1 MVMVAAGLFGN
12 NWCIIRNSRP
22 FRTILHHL
30 ITGWSRTHRAWVLK
44 LHTFSHGK
52 ARHTV
57 VGNKP
62 CRHATRVSKLIWI
75 AGVSQVLLFIV
86 LVDYLWLNF
95 TGLLLF
101 PLPLFCSLFVDTSNS
116 AAILAIQTTLVP
128 SILARVV
135 EWLRIAVGGCVIL
148 IRGLAIG
155 SPHCTFYGR
164 SLLLIKTQHH
174 DLSTLL

>member
-1 MVMVAAGLFGN
+1 MMVMLAAGLISN
-12 NWCIIRNSRP
+12 YWSIIRNSRP

-30 ITGWSRTHRAWVLK
+30 ITGWSHWAWVLK

-57 VGNKP
+57 IGYKS
-62 CRHATRVSKLIWI
+62 CLHAAWVSKLIWI
-75 AGVSQVLLFIV
+75 AGVSQVLLLIM
-86 LVDYLWLNF
+86 LVNYLWLDF
-95 TGLLLF
+95 TSLLLF
-101 PLPLFCSLFVDTSNS
+101 PLALFCTLFVDTSNS
-116 AAILAIQTTLVP
+116 AAILSIQTIMVP

-155 SPHCTFYGR
+155 NPHCTFL
-164 SLLLIKTQHH
+164 LLLIKTQHH

>member
-1 MVMVAAGLFGN
+1 MMVMLAAGLISN
-12 NWCIIRNSRP
+12 YWSIIRNSRP

-30 ITGWSRTHRAWVLK
+30 ITGWSHRAWVLK
-44 LHTFSHGK
+44 LHTFIHGK

-57 VGNKP
+57 VGHKS
-62 CRHATRVSKLIWI
+62 CLHATWVSKLIWI
-75 AGVSQVLLFIV
+75 AGISQVLLLFV
-86 LVDYLWLNF
+86 LVDYLWLYF

-101 PLPLFCSLFVDTSNS
+101 PLALFCALFVNSSNS
-116 AAILAIQTTLVP
+116 AAILSIQTIMVP

-155 SPHCTFYGR
+155 NPHCTF
-164 SLLLIKTQHH
+164 SLFLIKTQHH

>member
-1 MVMVAAGLFGN
+1 MVMLAAGLISN
-12 NWCIIRNSRP
+12 YWSIIRNSRP
-22 FRTILHHL
+22 FRTILHRL
-30 ITGWSRTHRAWVLK
+30 ITGWTNRAWVLK

-52 ARHTV
+52 ARYTV
-57 VGNKP
+57 IGYKP
-62 CRHATRVSKLIWI
+62 CWHATWMSKLIWI
-75 AGVSQVLLFIV
+75 AGISQVLLLIV
-86 LVDYLWLNF
+86 LVDYLWLDF
-95 TGLLLF
+95 TRLLLF
-101 PLPLFCSLFVDTSNS
+101 PLTLFCALFVNTSNS
-116 AAILAIQTTLVP
+116 AANLSIQTIMVP

-155 SPHCTFYGR
+155 NPHCTF